1 MSNFI
6 FCINYL
12 FTMKNQLLLIAF
24 IVAFLGGI
32 KISMAQNTTL
42 NPWSISAPQMTNAQ
56 IMAIPNPQVGW
67 MVYDT
72 DAQCL
77 RLYTN
82 SASNPGWQCL
92 GTTTSPG
99 ATGWTVSGFNPDFK
113 DMAVANNAIYI
124 VGSYSYGNGVTI
136 PTVVGGRDVFVAKY
150 SFAGVLQWFSR
161 AGGTL
166 QDEATAIDIVG
177 NEIFITG
184 NFNGTGSFGSSTV
197 TSAGGQ
203 DVFVAKI
210 NDSGAWQWATSA
222 GGTGTDIA
230 KGVAALKIPSGGYGA
245 TICGAFNGTATFGS
259 NSFTSAGATDA
270 FMANTDAN
278 GAITTAYTYGGAG
291 ADVANDIFQTE
302 LANTS
307 IIVGTFE
314 QSMAVGTQTLTSAGG
329 KDGFMIGRWNNNL
342 STYLTKSF
350 GGADDDE
357 ALKIVGTGK
366 YVFGTVLGGTIHIMG
381 TFKGTAT
388 FLTNSGTATVTS
400 AGARDLFDYTGQFN
414 NIGNWFGLSP
424 KTAGGAGDETLTAL
438 AESSTLN
445 AGGYQ
450 SVVFGGTTTQGMN
463 FGSVV
468 LPAGPFVANWGVAN
482 QNSWAISGSSGT
494 VGGLGFDPNG
504 NDIYGAI
511 NGAGTFGNANLVSP
525 GVIKLF

>member
-1 MSNFI
+1 
-6 FCINYL
+6 
-12 FTMKNQLLLIAF
+12 MKNQLLLIAF
-24 IVAFLGGI
+24 ILAFLGEI
-32 KISMAQNTTL
+32 KPSFAQNTTL
-42 NPWSISAPQMTNAQ
+42 NPWSMSAPQMTNAQ

-99 ATGWTVSGFNPDFK
+99 TTGWIVSGFNPDFK
-113 DMAVANNAIYI
+113 DVVVANNALYI
-124 VGSYSYGNGVTI
+124 VGSYSFGNGVII

-150 SFAGVLQWFSR
+150 NFAGVLQWFSR

-184 NFNGTGSFGSSTV
+184 NFNGTGSFGSSIV

-210 NDSGAWQWATSA
+210 NDSGAWQWATA
-222 GGTGTDIA
+222 VGGTGTDIA

-245 TICGAFNGTATFGS
+245 TICGAFNGTASFGT

-278 GAITTAYTYGGAG
+278 GGITTAYAYGGAG
-291 ADVANDIFQTE
+291 ADVANDIFQSE

-307 IIVGTFE
+307 IIVGSFE
-314 QSMAVGTQTLTSAGG
+314 QSMVVGTQTLTSAGG
-329 KDGFMIGRWNNNL
+329 KDGFLLGRWNNNL

-350 GGADDDE
+350 GGTDDDE

-366 YVFGTVLGGTIHIMG
+366 YVFGSVIGGTIHIMG

-388 FLTNSGTATVTS
+388 FPTNSGNATATS

-414 NIGNWFGLSP
+414 NTINWFGLTP
-424 KTAGGAGDETLTAL
+424 KVAGGVGDETLTAL

-450 SVVFGGTTTQGMN
+450 SVVFGGTTTVGMN
-463 FGSVV
+463 FGSAV

-482 QNSWAISGSSGT
+482 QNSWAVSGSSGT
-494 VGGLGFDPNG
+494 VGGLGLDPNG

-511 NGAGTFGNANLVSP
+511 NGAGTFGNANLVSA